1 MAFYDEYSKFKEF
14 NYEEFFNNLTEEHIH
29 SILNKDKINVYDY
42 LALLSPLGE
51 KFLEEMAKKAHS
63 LSVGHF
69 GKTILLFTPMYIS
82 NTCINQC
89 AYCGFNV
96 DNHIKRK
103 RLSLEE
109 IEMEAKAIAAEGLKH
124 VLLLT
129 GESPKATPVSY
140 IVDAVNV
147 LKKYFDSI
155 GIEIYPLNEDEYKQV
170 VNAGVD
176 SLTVYQEVYDEDI
189 YDNVHISGPKK
200 DYIYRLDAP
209 ERGCKANMRTV
220 NIGALLGLNE
230 WRMEGFITGVHANY
244 LQNKYPHVSINVSP
258 PRIRPHA
265 GVFENVYEVSDKNLV
280 QNILAL
286 KIFLP
291 YVGITISTREEAILR
306 DNLIPLGVTKM
317 SAGVSTEV
325 GGHSASNKGEAQF
338 EIADLRSV
346 EEMSQ
351 SILEKGYQPVFK
363 DWMHI

>member
-1 MAFYDEYSKFKEF
+1 MGFYDEYLKFKGF
-14 NYEEFFNNLTEEHIH
+14 NYEEFFNKITEEHII
-29 SILNKDKINVYDY
+29 SILKKDKINIYDY

-51 KFLEEMAKKAHS
+51 KFIEEMAKKAHS
-63 LSVGHF
+63 LSLSHF

-82 NTCINQC
+82 NKCINEC
-89 AYCGFNV
+89 VYCGYNV
-96 DNHIKRK
+96 HNFIKRK
-103 RLSLEE
+103 KLSLDEVE
-109 IEMEAKAIAAEGLKH
+109 AEAKAIADKGLKH
-124 VLLLT
+124 ILLLT

-140 IVDAVNV
+140 IIEVVNI

-155 GIEIYPLNEDEYKQV
+155 GIEIYPLNEDEYKEV
-170 VNAGVD
+170 VEAGVD

-230 WRMEGFITGVHANY
+230 WRREGFITGLHANY

-258 PRIRPHA
+258 PRIRPHV
-265 GVFENVYEVSDKNLV
+265 GVFENVYEVSDKNIV

-291 YVGITISTREEAILR
+291 YVGITISTREEATLR

-317 SAGVSTEV
+317 SAGVSTQV
-325 GGHSASNKGEAQF
+325 GGHSVSNKGEAQF

-346 EEMSQ
+346 EEMRK
-351 SILEKGYQPVFK
+351 SILQKGYQPVFK
-363 DWMHI
+363 DWMCI